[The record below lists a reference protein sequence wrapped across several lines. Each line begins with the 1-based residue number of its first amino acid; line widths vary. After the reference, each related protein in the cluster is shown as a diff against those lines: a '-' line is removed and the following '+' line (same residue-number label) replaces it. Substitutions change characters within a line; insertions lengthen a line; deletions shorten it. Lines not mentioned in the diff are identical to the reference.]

1 MVMNPS
7 SSNSNNSEQ
16 LALKGL
22 TKRYQELPA
31 DEQQLD
37 SILADKWQLTDR
49 VESVSSLLL
58 GVEVPSTESQ

>member
-22 TKRYQELPA
+22 TKRYQELSA